1 VTMAASKE
9 VHILQVYDKSEDK
22 FCDVFY
28 GQKISTLRN
37 QFLAWKEAESVQEE
51 IYSFF
56 GINKVINSKTS
67 EEDFINTIT
76 NTEFLQQESTYNFN
90 YVVFPIYV

>member
-1 VTMAASKE
+1 MAKSRE

-37 QFLAWKEAESVQEE
+37 QFLAWKEVESVQEE
-51 IYSFF
+51 IYSFL
-56 GINKVINSKTS
+56 GKAKVITNRTS
-67 EEDFINTIT
+67 EEDFISTIT